1 MKNNLFD
8 VVIIGAG
15 PAGLTS
21 ALYSLRANLS
31 VALVDNGL
39 PGGQMNNTLEI
50 ENYPGY
56 KTISGEELSEKMF
69 EQIEDYSN
77 LNYVFDKVVNIKDYE
92 KDIKEVHLSNNEIL
106 KTKSI
111 IIASGTTHK
120 KLNVSGEE
128 ELNSKGVS
136 YCAICDGNFFKD
148 KEVIVVGGGDS
159 ALEEALYLSKLVKKV
174 YIVHRRDEFRAQKIY
189 QERVFNTSNIEL
201 ILNSN
206 VVSINGKNKVESVTI
221 KDSNNNCYIK
231 NIDGIFIYV
240 GLIPNTSFID
250 TELKTN
256 EGFII
261 TDNDTSTKYKGIFA
275 TGDVRDKKL
284 RQVSTAIGDGAIS
297 GQEIYNYLNSL

>member
-69 EQIEDYSN
+69 EQIGDYSN
-77 LNYVFDKVVNIKDYE
+77 LNYVFEKVVNIKDYE
-92 KDIKEVHLSNNEIL
+92 KDVKEVYLSNNEIL
-106 KTKSI
+106 KTKAI

-120 KLNVSGEE
+120 KLNISGEE

-189 QERVFNTSNIEL
+189 QERVFNTPNIEL

-221 KDSNNNCYIK
+221 KDSNNDCYIK

-240 GLIPNTSFID
+240 GLTPNTSFID
-250 TELKTN
+250 NKLKNN

-261 TDNDTSTKYKGIFA
+261 ADNNTSTKYKGIFA

-297 GQEIYNYLNSL
+297 GQEIYNYLNS

>member
-1 MKNNLFD
+1 MKNDFFD

-77 LNYVFDKVVNIKDYE
+77 LNYVFEKVVNIKDYE

-174 YIVHRRDEFRAQKIY
+174 YIVHRRDKFRAQKIY

-261 TDNDTSTKYKGIFA
+261 TDNTTSTKYKGIFA

-297 GQEIYNYLNSL
+297 GQEIYNYLNS

>member
-77 LNYVFDKVVNIKDYE
+77 LSYIFEKVVGIKDYE
-92 KDIKEVHLSNNEIL
+92 KDLKEVYLSNNEIL

-111 IIASGTTHK
+111 VIASGSTHK
-120 KLNVSGEE
+120 KLNVPGEE
-128 ELNSKGVS
+128 DLNSKGVS

-189 QERVFNTSNIEL
+189 QERVFNTPNIEL

-221 KDSNNNCYIK
+221 KDNNNTCYIK

-240 GLIPNTSFID
+240 GLTPNTSFID
-250 TELKTN
+250 TELKNN

-275 TGDVRDKKL
+275 IGDVRDKKL

>member
-1 MKNNLFD
+1 MKNDFFD

-77 LNYVFDKVVNIKDYE
+77 LNYVFEKVVNIKDYE

-120 KLNVSGEE
+120 KLKVSGEE

-174 YIVHRRDEFRAQKIY
+174 YIVHRRDKFRAQKIY
-189 QERVFNTSNIEL
+189 QERVFNTLNIEL

-261 TDNDTSTKYKGIFA
+261 TDNTTSTKYKGIFA

-297 GQEIYNYLNSL
+297 GQEIYNYLNS